1 MKMGGLMIFALV
13 TKPLIMH
20 VIRKRFKYLV
30 KTHKG
35 ANSKGGFGPLLK
47 MQGNRSSALQ

>member
-1 MKMGGLMIFALV
+1 MKMEGLMIFALV

-30 KTHKG
+30 ETHKV
-35 ANSKGGFGPLLK
+35 ASSKGGFGPLLK
-47 MQGNRSSALQ
+47 MQWNSNSTLQ

>member
-1 MKMGGLMIFALV
+1 MKMESLMIFALV
-13 TKPLIMH
+13 AKPFIMH

-35 ANSKGGFGPLLK
+35 ANSKGSFEPLLK
-47 MQGNRSSALQ
+47 MQ